1 MAKMPGLQ
9 RHLQIND
16 DNTIAMRVM
25 MPAQWQQR
33 SLHIDDG
40 NDPIFTKTA
49 ETPSHQR
56 WQ

>member
-1 MAKMPGLQ
+1 MAMMPGLQ
-9 RHLQIND
+9 RHLHINN

-25 MPAQWQQR
+25 TPARRQQR

-40 NDPIFTKTA
+40 DGPIVTKTT